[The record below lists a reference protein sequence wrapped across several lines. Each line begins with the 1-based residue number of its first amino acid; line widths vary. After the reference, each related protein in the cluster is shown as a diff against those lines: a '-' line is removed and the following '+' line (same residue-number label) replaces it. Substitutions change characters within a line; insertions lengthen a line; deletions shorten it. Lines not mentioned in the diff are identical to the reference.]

1 MDLSVIIVNFR
12 TKALTLAALESVR
25 LAEAPP
31 GNLEVIL
38 VENAS
43 NDDTPAAVRK
53 NFPQVK
59 VIESAENLGFA
70 GGNNLGLRRAK
81 GRYLLLLNSDT
92 LISKDTL
99 VKMVQFMDENPKTGL
114 ATCRVELKNGQIDP
128 ASHRGFPTPWAS
140 LTYFAGLEKLFPGS
154 RLFGRYH
161 QGWQDLT
168 AAHEIDSPAGAF
180 FFIRRDALRQAG
192 LLDERFFM
200 YAEDLDLAFRIKQ
213 AGWKIIYSPVT
224 KIVHLKGASGINQAD
239 KGIRLKTINDFF
251 ASMKLF
257 YHKHYRKRYPLPVQ
271 WLVFLGIELIKLWKI
286 LKIKF
291 S

>member
-1 MDLSVIIVNFR
+1 MDLSIIVINYK
-12 TKALTLAALESVR
+12 TKDLTLQMLDSVFKAKD
-25 LAEAPP
+25 LP
-31 GNLEVIL
+31 GKREVIL
-38 VENAS
+38 VDNAS

-59 VIESAENLGFA
+59 AIESAENLGFA

-99 VKMVQFMDENPKTGL
+99 VKMVKFMDENPKTGL
-114 ATCRVELKNGQIDP
+114 STCRVELKNGQIDP
-128 ASHRGFPTPWAS
+128 ASHRGFPTPWTS

-154 RLFGRYH
+154 RLFSRYH

-213 AGWKIIYSPVT
+213 AGWKIMYTPVT
-224 KIVHLKGASGINQAD
+224 KIVHLKGASGINQED
-239 KGIRLKTINDFF
+239 KGIRRKTINDFF

-271 WLVFLGIELIKLWKI
+271 WLVFLGIDLAKLWKI
-286 LKIKF
+286 IKIKF